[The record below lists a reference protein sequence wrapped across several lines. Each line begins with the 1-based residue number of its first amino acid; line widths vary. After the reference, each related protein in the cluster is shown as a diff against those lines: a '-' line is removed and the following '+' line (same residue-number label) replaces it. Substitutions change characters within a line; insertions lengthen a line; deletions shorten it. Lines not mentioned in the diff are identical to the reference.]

1 MNLSGVRLH
10 ERASA
15 HDAAL
20 SRRGADMTIPPKPA
34 AGLKAGLVGLG
45 LAAGAVS
52 CGGGGGN
59 DMGSGMTA
67 AAAPQPMPPSQM
79 ATTEA
84 VPDQHAE
91 PAPPAEANDTAAKT
105 SM

>member
-1 MNLSGVRLH
+1 MNLSGDRLH

-34 AGLKAGLVGLG
+34 AGLKAGLIGIG

-59 DMGSGMTA
+59 DMGPGMTA

-84 VPDQHAE
+84 APDQRAE
-91 PAPPAEANDTAAKT
+91 PAPPADAIDTAAT
-105 SM
+105 PRM

>member
-1 MNLSGVRLH
+1 MNLSGFRLH

-20 SRRGADMTIPPKPA
+20 SRRGTIMTIPPKPVA
-34 AGLKAGLVGLG
+34 RLKAGLIGIG

-59 DMGSGMTA
+59 DMGPAMTA

-79 ATTEA
+79 ATTES
-84 VPDQHAE
+84 VPDQRAE
-91 PAPPAEANDTAAKT
+91 PVPPAEANDTAAST